1 MDNKLLNLTVV
12 IVTFRTDRSILKN
25 CLDSID
31 EKVKVLIVENS
42 KNFINYEEIKNKYN
56 NVEIICSGSNLGMGA
71 GNNFGV
77 KNTKTD
83 YVLILNPD
91 TICEKSFFTNISEY
105 LNNSTDYAI
114 IGCQYLNN
122 DIYKPAG
129 FFDKKKNKEI
139 VFNQELTPVE
149 WVVGCSML
157 VNMNKFENRKLFD
170 ENFFLFF
177 EEFDLCKNLVNKKQK
192 IFSSNKLIINHLGFK
207 GSFAVDEKLHIEA
220 SKLRNWHYM
229 WSQFYFNKKNGSL
242 ILAYWKGFFNLL
254 QNLFKSILYS
264 ILKKKDEKI
273 KYKYRFLGLWNS
285 LLGRKSTYRINF

>member
-229 WSQFYFNKKNGSL
+229 WSQFYFNKKM
-242 ILAYWKGFFNLL
+242 
-254 QNLFKSILYS
+254 
-264 ILKKKDEKI
+264 EV
-273 KYKYRFLGLWNS
+273 
-285 LLGRKSTYRINF
+285 